1 MLQLGSK
8 KTSKDMRIDFK
19 MKYMKN
25 KKGRSFSGIDHNKN
39 LKIELI
45 NEYLYGGQVG
55 DILCND
61 GKRKIICDTISKYE
75 EYYNFCG
82 ESSPMRIKSITVL
95 MELTFRYYDKIKYK
109 GKRWFLDPIE
119 SLMTEKSKT
128 ILL

>member
-1 MLQLGSK
+1 MNQA
-8 KTSKDMRIDFK
+8 
-19 MKYMKN
+19 
-25 KKGRSFSGIDHNKN
+25 
-39 LKIELI
+39 LI
-45 NEYLYGGQVG
+45 NEYLYGNKVG

-61 GKRKIICDTISKYE
+61 GKRKIICDTITKYE

-95 MELTFRYYDKIKYK
+95 MELTFRYYDKVKYK